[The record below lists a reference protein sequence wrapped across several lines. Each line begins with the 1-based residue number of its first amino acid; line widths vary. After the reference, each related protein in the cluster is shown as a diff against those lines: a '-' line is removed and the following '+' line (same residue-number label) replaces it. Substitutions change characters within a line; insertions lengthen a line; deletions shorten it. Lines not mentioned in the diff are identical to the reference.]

1 MGRNA
6 SGSFGTLMGYS
17 VSMGGDVDGV
27 PGADVVAG
35 GYEYSDRFQERG
47 MVLLLRAGQEPIE
60 INGPPQHRAWFG
72 HSVANNGDFDGD
84 GRADVLVGARFANR
98 RAGGAYLFSSRL
110 LDGSVDTLVAAAG
123 VGVYEFGGA
132 GVEAELGFEVYFGGD
147 WDGDGRSEVVL
158 RAHIDGVQS
167 GGVYVVFSS
176 RVKTRRVDLD
186 AGQAS
191 VRVATG

>member
-1 MGRNA
+1 M
-6 SGSFGTLMGYS
+6 
-17 VSMGGDVDGV
+17 
-27 PGADVVAG
+27 
-35 GYEYSDRFQERG
+35 
-47 MVLLLRAGQEPIE
+47 
-60 INGPPQHRAWFG
+60 
-72 HSVANNGDFDGD
+72 
-84 GRADVLVGARFANR
+84 
-98 RAGGAYLFSSRL
+98 
-110 LDGSVDTLVAAAG
+110 
-123 VGVYEFGGA
+123 YEFGGA
-132 GVEAELGFEVYFGGD
+132 EVEAELGFEVYFGGD